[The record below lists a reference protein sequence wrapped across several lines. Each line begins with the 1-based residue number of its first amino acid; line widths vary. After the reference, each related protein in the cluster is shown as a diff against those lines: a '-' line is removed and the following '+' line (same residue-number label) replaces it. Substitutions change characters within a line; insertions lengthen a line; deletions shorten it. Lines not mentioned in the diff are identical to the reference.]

1 MARSPLARVLGL
13 AFLEV
18 LPQDDALVLERCRS
32 IHTVGMRVPLDVVF
46 VDREWRPLRVVYR
59 LGPGRLAGC
68 RGAHSA
74 IEIRAGEG
82 DRLLAGLS
90 LRRARAA
97 GT

>member
-1 MARSPLARVLGL
+1 MARSPLARGLGL
-13 AFLEV
+13 AFLET
-18 LPQDDALVLERCRS
+18 LPRDDALVLERCRS

-46 VDREWRPLRVVYR
+46 VDREWRPLRVVYG
-59 LGPGRLAGC
+59 LAPGRFAGC
-68 RGAHSA
+68 RGAHAA